1 MSEPASE
8 QDNDQ
13 AHIVIMAT
21 WVRRIVAEV
30 ADEVADGVVDRVSRI
45 FLDAKTSN
53 YEMSRNHRLRF
64 EALEAAIADLRARTK
79 DHG

>member
-1 MSEPASE
+1 MSEP
-8 QDNDQ
+8 DTDP
-13 AHIVIMAT
+13 AHIAIMEA
-21 WVRRIVAEV
+21 WVRKIVAEV
-30 ADEVADGVVDRVSRI
+30 AAEVADGIAERVGRI